1 MEEGTDIGPLI
12 DAAALERVER
22 LIQSGIDEGAEC
34 LLDGRGVKVPKYAN
48 GNFCGPTL
56 LHNVK
61 PGMKCYDEEIFGPV
75 CACVWR
81 VGPCGRACASVVTV
95 CAAPVCLRC

>member
-1 MEEGTDIGPLI
+1 MEDDTDVGPLI
-12 DAAALERVER
+12 DAAARERVER

-34 LLDGRGVKVPKYAN
+34 LLDGRGVQVRKYPH
-48 GNFCGPTL
+48 GNFVGPTI

-75 CACVWR
+75 RAA
-81 VGPCGRACASVVTV
+81 GRRIRT
-95 CAAPVCLRC
+95 AALAANDSADRARRC